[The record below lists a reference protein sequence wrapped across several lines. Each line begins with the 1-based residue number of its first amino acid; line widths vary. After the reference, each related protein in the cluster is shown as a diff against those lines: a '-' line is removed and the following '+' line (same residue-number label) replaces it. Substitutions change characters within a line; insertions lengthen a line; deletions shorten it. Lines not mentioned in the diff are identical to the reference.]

1 MLDGTQLTHLS
12 PVDILILVLYFA
24 VVVFIGF
31 YVKGSTNTS
40 EEFFLAGREM
50 TAWIAGLSFV
60 SANLGSLE
68 LMGWAGSAYQYGMLA
83 THWYWI
89 GAIPAMLFL
98 GIVMM
103 PFYYISK
110 THSVPG
116 YLQLRYGEG
125 ARGLAAGSFAL
136 MTILMSGVNIYAMA
150 LVMHTVLGWNTN
162 VSMWIGA
169 ATVAVYVMLGGL
181 RSAIINEV
189 LQFVLI
195 WAGAALIPILGLI
208 EAGGWT
214 QLKANIATNIG
225 NDSYTHLWTTLGHF
239 NGNPMGINW
248 VGIVFGLGAIISF
261 GYWTTDFLVVQR
273 VLSAHNLRAA
283 KMAPVIGAAF
293 KMAVPLIVIL
303 PGLICLGLMQNGHPL
318 FHLVSDADAAR
329 TGQHAYDEV
338 LPLMLIRY
346 CGPGLLGLGITAL
359 VAGFMSGMAGNVSAF
374 STVWTYDIYGA
385 YMDPPRARIVRSGSV
400 RDLLLSFLG
409 RITRTQFWTYLIP
422 VHIIF
427 ACLLAVAMRSGNMI
441 PLTIFG
447 LATAYPTLAVNAKRC
462 HDRGRSAFFM
472 LVALVPI
479 LNLWY
484 LIEVGFLPG
493 TKGANQYG
501 GGGPEELV
509 NAPPDSHYVAM
520 GRASTVVGMVISII
534 SAYILA
540 HASSIMDYV
549 QALFSFFIAPLYGT
563 VILGML
569 WKRGTKQGGFWGLL
583 AGTVSS
589 IGMFIYTSTGTEAHK
604 AAALAR
610 IALSPDAKPMA
621 ENMFRALWSWLIC
634 VFVTVVVS
642 YMTKPKTDAE
652 LNGLVYGATIIPH
665 DGATTIFQKPI
676 FWAGVVA
683 VGFIALNII
692 FF

>member
-1 MLDGTQLTHLS
+1 MNTLALFASQQLTHLY
-12 PVDILILVLYFA
+12 PVDVLILTLYF
-24 VVVFIGF
+24 VIVLFIGF

-68 LMGWAGSAYQYGMLA
+68 LMGWAGSAYQYGILA

-116 YLQLRYGEG
+116 YLKLRFGEG
-125 ARGLAAGSFAL
+125 ARGLSAGSFAL
-136 MTILMSGVNIYAMA
+136 MTILMSGVNMYAMA
-150 LVMHTVLGWNTN
+150 VVMQTVLGWNMTFSIW
-162 VSMWIGA
+162 VGA
-169 ATVAVYVMLGGL
+169 ITVAVYVMLGGL

-214 QLKANIATNIG
+214 NLKAQIARNVG
-225 NDSYTHLWTTLGHF
+225 SNDYTHLWSTLGTF
-239 NGNPMGINW
+239 KGNPMGIHW
-248 VGIVFGLGAIISF
+248 TGIVFGLAGVISF

-273 VLSAHNLRAA
+273 VLSANNLRSA
-283 KMAPVIGAAF
+283 KLAPVIGAAF
-293 KMAVPLIVIL
+293 KMAVPLIVIV
-303 PGLICLGLMQNGHPL
+303 PGLLALAVLKNADGSVM
-318 FHLVSDADAAR
+318 HLVPAEVAKA

-374 STVWTYDIYGA
+374 STVWTYDLYGA
-385 YMDPPRARIVRSGSV
+385 YI
-400 RDLLLSFLG
+400 
-409 RITRTQFWTYLIP
+409 
-422 VHIIF
+422 
-427 ACLLAVAMRSGNMI
+427 NKK
-441 PLTIFG
+441 
-447 LATAYPTLAVNAKRC
+447 ATDK
-462 HDRGRSAFFM
+462 
-472 LVALVPI
+472 
-479 LNLWY
+479 
-484 LIEVGFLPG
+484 
-493 TKGANQYG
+493 
-501 GGGPEELV
+501 
-509 NAPPDSHYVAM
+509 HYVAM
-520 GRASTVVGMVISII
+520 GRWSTIAGMLISIGT
-534 SAYILA
+534 AYLVA

-549 QALFSFFIAPLYGT
+549 QALFSFFIAPLFGT

-569 WKRGTKQGGFWGLL
+569 WKRATRAGGFWGLL

-589 IGMFIYTSTGTEAHK
+589 IGMFAYVQGGGK
-604 AAALAR
+604 AALAH
-610 IALSPDAKPMA
+610 IALSRDAQPMA
-621 ENMFRALWSWLIC
+621 ENMYRALWSWLIC
-634 VFVTVVVS
+634 VAVTVAVS
-642 YMTKPKTDAE
+642 MATRPKTDAE
-652 LNGLVYGATIIPH
+652 LDGLVYGATVVPD
-665 DGATTIFQKPI
+665 DGSRTLWQKPI
-676 FWAGVVA
+676 FWAGVVSA
-683 VGFIALNII
+683 VFIALNIA